1 MRALDQTR
9 DGMKIDQLNDS
20 ERSPNIFS
28 LFFYFNMGS
37 VMDINNFYQYTKTFN
52 LINTTIK
59 NTTINMG
66 RIWRHPVLSQ
76 SEVVYT
82 VAILEAQGDTSFS
95 LCREC
100 SRARRRALAFRKC
113 ALGRAASAHVVE
125 RTSVELGL
133 FDPVSE

>member
-9 DGMKIDQLNDS
+9 DGMKIYQLNDREHS
-20 ERSPNIFS
+20 SNIFLS
-28 LFFYFNMGS
+28 FFNFNMGS
-37 VMDINNFYQYTKTFN
+37 VMYINNIYQDTKTFN

-66 RIWRHPVLSQ
+66 RIWWHPALSQ

-82 VAILEAQGDTSFS
+82 VAILEAQGDKPFS
-95 LCREC
+95 LCRGR
-100 SRARRRALAFRKC
+100 SRARRRALAFRKS

-133 FDPVSE
+133 VDPMSE